1 MVVWRCQSKNKCQWK
16 RNQIHRNFLTWG
28 RDRIGLKNNRLSGT
42 CRKILNELYISA
54 SKCPKREEWDTHK
67 KEENKDSP
75 MVVNLVKKINLLV
88 QETYE
93 AQVEEIQTNKT
104 SYIDT

>member
-1 MVVWRCQSKNKCQWK
+1 MQVNAQKEKNETQ
-16 RNQIHRNFLTWG
+16 
-28 RDRIGLKNNRLSGT
+28 
-42 CRKILNELYISA
+42 
-54 SKCPKREEWDTHK
+54 K

-93 AQVEEIQTNKT
+93 A
-104 SYIDT
+104 

>member
-1 MVVWRCQSKNKCQWK
+1 MPKK
-16 RNQIHRNFLTWG
+16 RRMRHT
-28 RDRIGLKNNRLSGT
+28 
-42 CRKILNELYISA
+42 
-54 SKCPKREEWDTHK
+54 K

-93 AQVEEIQTNKT
+93 A
-104 SYIDT
+104 

>member
-1 MVVWRCQSKNKCQWK
+1 MQVNAQKEKN
-16 RNQIHRNFLTWG
+16 
-28 RDRIGLKNNRLSGT
+28 
-42 CRKILNELYISA
+42 E
-54 SKCPKREEWDTHK
+54 THTK